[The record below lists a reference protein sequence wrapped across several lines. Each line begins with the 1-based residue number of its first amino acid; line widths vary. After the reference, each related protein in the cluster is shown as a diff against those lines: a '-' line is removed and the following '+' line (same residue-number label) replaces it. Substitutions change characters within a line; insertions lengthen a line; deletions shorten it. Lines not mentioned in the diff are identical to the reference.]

1 MSMNRRTVLELGL
14 LALAGQMMGCQNPT
28 IEAGADRINQTRK
41 DLESARAVGQ
51 LWLDAHGSK
60 KKPSVNELVQALT
73 HGAPPEAKALTEW
86 LRARHVKDLE
96 EGRTTEAMGWVLS
109 QTEARIYAL
118 AALS

>member
-14 LALAGQMMGCQNPT
+14 LALAGQMMGCQNQA
-28 IEAGADRINQTRK
+28 IEAGTDRINQTRK
-41 DLESARAVGQ
+41 DLESARAVGR

-60 KKPSVNELVQALT
+60 KKPSVNELVQLLT
-73 HGAPPEAKALTEW
+73 NDAPQDAEGLTLW
-86 LRARHVKDLE
+86 LRDRHVEDLKG
-96 EGRTTEAMGWVLS
+96 GRTTEAMGWVLS